1 MCGINSSGSTLI
13 YPLDANNLTQYFSV
27 MTKLDHILAVEQR
40 AFAVRKT
47 VSQVCDLAGVYP
59 QTWSRA
65 KSRGAVSVD
74 TLLRMERVLDKLEKE
89 QAE

>member
-1 MCGINSSGSTLI
+1 M
-13 YPLDANNLTQYFSV
+13 DKAA
-27 MTKLDHILAVEQR
+27 HILAVEQR

-65 KSRGAVSVD
+65 KGRGAVSIDV
-74 TLLRMERVLDKLEKE
+74 LVRMERALDRLEQEKK
-89 QAE
+89 A